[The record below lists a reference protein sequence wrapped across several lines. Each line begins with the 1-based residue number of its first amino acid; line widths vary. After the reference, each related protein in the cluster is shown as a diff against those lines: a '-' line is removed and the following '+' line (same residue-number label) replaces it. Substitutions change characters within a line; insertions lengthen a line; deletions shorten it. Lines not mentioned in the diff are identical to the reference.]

1 MTRYSIDFRAVPGKS
16 AEAMQL
22 FSEMKE
28 YFQKTHQKTL
38 DVYYQ
43 AFGTP
48 GTFQATMDFDTL
60 SELET
65 LAQSIRRD
73 PQYKSLSDRARSL
86 FTSDSFG
93 TTVYYRL

>member
-1 MTRYSIDFRAVPGKS
+1 MTRYTIEFRAIPGKG

-22 FSEMKE
+22 FAEMKD
-28 YFQKTHQKTL
+28 YFRKTHQKTL

-43 AFGTP
+43 AFGAP
-48 GTFQATMDFDTL
+48 GTFQANMDFDNL

-65 LAQSIRRD
+65 LAQLIRRD
-73 PQYKSLSDRARSL
+73 SQYKSLSERARTI